1 MERVQLIR
9 FTKALKPGDV
19 WINPMA
25 IVYAEVN
32 EKKEE
37 TPSTPTTKKDQAAL
51 KPKTY
56 TVLHLMGNNDKVFVN
71 EHPDEINGIIRRLVI
86 ERETKHSTSFK

>member
-32 EKKEE
+32 EKKDDVA
-37 TPSTPTTKKDQAAL
+37 KKDEKDKNRPA
-51 KPKTY
+51 KTY
-56 TVLHLMGNNDKVFVN
+56 TVLHLMGNNDKAFVN
-71 EHPDEINGIIRRLVI
+71 EHPDEINAIIRRLVV
-86 ERETKHSTSFK
+86 EKESKQSTSYK

>member
-37 TPSTPTTKKDQAAL
+37 TPSTPAAKKEQDL

-56 TVLHLMGNNDKVFVN
+56 TVLHLLGNNDKVFVN
-71 EHPDEINGIIRRLVI
+71 EHPDEINGIIRRLII
-86 ERETKHSTSFK
+86 EREVKQSTSFK

>member
-32 EKKEE
+32 EKKDDDVPK
-37 TPSTPTTKKDQAAL
+37 TNDKD
-51 KPKTY
+51 KNRPPKTY
-56 TVLHLMGNNDKVFVN
+56 TVLHLLGSNDKVFIN

-86 ERETKHSTSFK
+86 EKETKQATSYR

>member
-19 WINPMA
+19 WINPQT

-37 TPSTPTTKKDQAAL
+37 DTAKKDPKDKG

-56 TVLHLMGNNDKVFVN
+56 TVLHLLGNNDKVFIN
-71 EHPDEINGIIRRLVI
+71 EHPDEINGIIRRLVV
-86 ERETKHSTSFK
+86 EREVKEATSYK

>member
-37 TPSTPTTKKDQAAL
+37 DNVKKDPKDKS

-56 TVLHLMGNNDKVFVN
+56 TVLHLMGQNDKVFIN

-86 ERETKHSTSFK
+86 EKEEKSSTSYK